1 MIRKMF
7 FIATTTILML
17 SLFAGIVSA
26 LGVQAGVAVGAD
38 MVSAD
43 TVGAVVVK
51 ANLANVR
58 AYAPASQSAGLN
70 YAVDGGVL
78 YVGRPGEWRKVATP
92 EGVIVGAVAVDSSRP
107 GLLYIG
113 AANELAIYRLDS
125 QQQWLRAPL
134 SNEDVGGVTSLA
146 VDKANRLLYVGTDTA
161 GVFRLRDVGASM
173 IAGGHAR
180 LNEPVLQVATDSTGA
195 GLIFARTPSTLY
207 RGENMG
213 LNWSVV
219 ENLGSTP
226 TALAVVNRYPATV
239 YVGTA
244 DRGLLTSQDGAT
256 WSMANDGLGFVP
268 GSRLSIDAIAAD
280 PAQLDVLYVATSFRF
295 GSTTVHQTPAGI
307 QQTINGGATWQ
318 MLANQIDAPVAEL
331 LPVTGQS
338 GALYALTLTSRQ
350 PLPIGAAPAL
360 SEPAQIASSAA
371 SANRLPAT
379 STVAWAIAA
388 LTALTLGYALI
399 RDLRTRMA
407 KAATAAVTL
416 RRQPAS
422 QH

>member
-1 MIRKMF
+1 MIRKLF

-26 LGVQAGVAVGAD
+26 LDTPAGIAGKVDA
-38 MVSAD
+38 
-43 TVGAVVVK
+43 VK
-51 ANLANVR
+51 ANLENVR
-58 AYAPASQSAGLN
+58 AYAAAPQSAGLN

-78 YVGRPGEWRKVATP
+78 YAGRPGEWRKVATP
-92 EGVIVGAVAVDSSRP
+92 DGVIVGAVAVDSSRP

-113 AANELAIYRLDS
+113 AANELAIYRMDNN
-125 QQQWLRAPL
+125 QQWLRVPL
-134 SNEDVGGVTSLA
+134 SNDDVGGVTSLA

-161 GVFRLRDVGASM
+161 GVFRLRDVGASL
-173 IAGGHAR
+173 IAGGRAEF
-180 LNEPVLQVATDSTGA
+180 NAPVLQVATDSTGA
-195 GLIFARTPSTLY
+195 GLIFARTPDTLY

-213 LNWSVV
+213 LNWSAV
-219 ENLGSTP
+219 ENLGSMP

-280 PAQLDVLYVATSFRF
+280 PAQLDVLYVATSFLF

-307 QQTINGGATWQ
+307 QQTTNGGATWQ
-318 MLANQIDAPVAEL
+318 PLLRQLDAPVAEL
-331 LPVTGQS
+331 LPVSGRTG
-338 GALYALTLTSRQ
+338 AVYALTLASRQ
-350 PLPIGAAPAL
+350 PLPIGAAPAMV
-360 SEPAQIASSAA
+360 EPAQ
-371 SANRLPAT
+371 
-379 STVAWAIAA
+379 V
-388 LTALTLGYALI
+388 
-399 RDLRTRMA
+399 
-407 KAATAAVTL
+407 AATAASDNGFPATSVAAWVIAALAALALGYTLVSDLRSKQGKPATATVAL

-422 QH
+422 QR